1 MKPGLFAPVFNDR
14 SLEAMIEAL
23 RQWPQITMLEIGT
36 GGWAGGKHLELPN
49 LLGNAG
55 RISAYRRQL
64 ADAGLGISALSCHG
78 NAVHPDEA
86 IAERDDRLFRKTVEL
101 TEQMEVPVVVTL
113 SGRLAD

>member
-1 MKPGLFAPVFNDR
+1 MGRWKAPGTA
-14 SLEAMIEAL
+14 
-23 RQWPQITMLEIGT
+23 T
-36 GGWAGGKHLELPN
+36 

-86 IAERDDRLFRKTVEL
+86 IAGRDDRLFRQTVEL
-101 TEQMEVPVVVTL
+101 AEQMEVPVVETL